1 MKYLVTEKTAAW
13 IRAQQAARP
22 VQAVVGPTRKDG
34 RMGRDVNDFERPFA
48 ICWSE
53 AEKAWLI
60 YFPHGS
66 ITSDGNYETLVQ
78 NDLTASTEYADGW
91 YVLNVSA
98 GNDWTSVYLDCW
110 ATESGSASGSRDY
123 HAQITT
129 SPSSH
134 SGAIETYLVR
144 LADIKSYSETGAKP
158 VRQITVGALVLRSAA
173 DPDNA
178 SIDVDKDGKTE
189 FYHFKDNQQDSGKGL
204 AKRLKANPET
214 GEITSDDNTG
224 VMLVARKNG
233 KVIYIPLSGDGEDPE
248 DPETPGGEQCDH
260 DETGGKEGGVAP
272 SKEPEPGSGPAG
284 GVPAGGVPASGG
296 DRHTGDDGCNC
307 K

>member
-13 IRAQQAARP
+13 IREQQAARP

-66 ITSDGNYETLVQ
+66 ITSDGNYETLVR
-78 NDLTASTEYADGW
+78 NDLTASTKYADGW

-98 GNDWTSVYLDCW
+98 GDDWTSVYLDCW

-123 HAQITT
+123 YAQITT

-158 VRQITVGALVLRSAA
+158 VRQITVGVLVLKGGAA
-173 DPDNA
+173 QESGEAYIEAITDLKFSLIDDPENPYKKKLVVDITRKRIYGSKVEDVNLEQKDVATGIEEVSVVEKSEYSVDTHQFNNTKKKLIVLGKADDNA
-178 SIDVDKDGKTE
+178 E
-189 FYHFKDNQQDSGKGL
+189 
-204 AKRLKANPET
+204 
-214 GEITSDDNTG
+214 
-224 VMLVARKNG
+224 LVFQAT
-233 KVIYIPLSGDGEDPE
+233 PHSAEH
-248 DPETPGGEQCDH
+248 PGG
-260 DETGGKEGGVAP
+260 V
-272 SKEPEPGSGPAG
+272 
-284 GVPAGGVPASGG
+284 V
-296 DRHTGDDGCNC
+296 
-307 K
+307 

>member
-13 IRAQQAARP
+13 IREQQAARP

-66 ITSDGNYETLVQ
+66 ITSDGNYETLVR

-98 GNDWTSVYLDCW
+98 GDDWTSVCLDCW

-123 HAQITT
+123 YAQITT

-158 VRQITVGALVLRSAA
+158 VRQITVGALVLKGGAAQESGEAYIEAITDLEFSLIA
-173 DPDNA
+173 DPDNPYKKKLVVDITRKRIYG
-178 SIDVDKDGKTE
+178 SKVEDVKLEQKNVATGIEEVSVVEKSEYSVDTHQFNNTKKKLIVLGK
-189 FYHFKDNQQDSGKGL
+189 
-204 AKRLKANPET
+204 A
-214 GEITSDDNTG
+214 DDNAE
-224 VMLVARKNG
+224 LVFQAT
-233 KVIYIPLSGDGEDPE
+233 PHSAEH
-248 DPETPGGEQCDH
+248 PGGVH
-260 DETGGKEGGVAP
+260 
-272 SKEPEPGSGPAG
+272 
-284 GVPAGGVPASGG
+284 
-296 DRHTGDDGCNC
+296 
-307 K
+307 

>member
-13 IRAQQAARP
+13 IREQQAARP

-60 YFPHGS
+60 YFPEGS
-66 ITSDGNYETLVQ
+66 ITSDGDYETLVR

-98 GNDWTSVYLDCW
+98 GDDWTSVYLDCW

-123 HAQITT
+123 CAQITT

-158 VRQITVGALVLRSAA
+158 VRQITVGALVLKGGAAQESGEAYIEAITDLEFSLIA
-173 DPDNA
+173 DPDNPYKKKLVVDITRKRIYG
-178 SIDVDKDGKTE
+178 SKVEDVKLEQKNVATGIEEVSVVEKSEYSVDTHQFNNTKKKLIVLGK
-189 FYHFKDNQQDSGKGL
+189 
-204 AKRLKANPET
+204 A
-214 GEITSDDNTG
+214 DDNAE
-224 VMLVARKNG
+224 LVFQAT
-233 KVIYIPLSGDGEDPE
+233 PHSAEH
-248 DPETPGGEQCDH
+248 PGGVH
-260 DETGGKEGGVAP
+260 
-272 SKEPEPGSGPAG
+272 
-284 GVPAGGVPASGG
+284 
-296 DRHTGDDGCNC
+296 
-307 K
+307 

>member
-13 IRAQQAARP
+13 IREQQAARP

-66 ITSDGNYETLVQ
+66 ITSAGDYETLVR

-98 GNDWTSVYLDCW
+98 GDDWTSVYLDCW

-123 HAQITT
+123 YAQITT

-144 LADIKSYSETGAKP
+144 LADIKSYSETGAKQ
-158 VRQITVGALVLRSAA
+158 VRQITVGALVLKGGAA
-173 DPDNA
+173 QESGEAYIEAITDLKFSLIDDPENPYKKKLVVDITRKRIYGSKVEDVNLEQKDVATGIEEVSVVEKSEYSVDTHQFNNTKKKLIVLGKADDNA
-178 SIDVDKDGKTE
+178 E
-189 FYHFKDNQQDSGKGL
+189 
-204 AKRLKANPET
+204 
-214 GEITSDDNTG
+214 
-224 VMLVARKNG
+224 LVFQAT
-233 KVIYIPLSGDGEDPE
+233 PHSAEH
-248 DPETPGGEQCDH
+248 PGG
-260 DETGGKEGGVAP
+260 V
-272 SKEPEPGSGPAG
+272 
-284 GVPAGGVPASGG
+284 V
-296 DRHTGDDGCNC
+296 
-307 K
+307 

>member
-13 IRAQQAARP
+13 IREQQAARP

-66 ITSDGNYETLVQ
+66 ITSDGNYETLVR
-78 NDLTASTEYADGW
+78 NDLTASTQYADGW

-98 GNDWTSVYLDCW
+98 GDDWTSVYLDCW

-123 HAQITT
+123 YAQITT

-158 VRQITVGALVLRSAA
+158 VRQITVGALVLKGGAAQESGEAYIEAITDLKFSLIA
-173 DPDNA
+173 DPDNPYKKKLVVDITRKRIYG
-178 SIDVDKDGKTE
+178 SKVEDVALEQKNVATGIEEVSVVEKSEYSVDTHQFNNTKKKLIVLGK
-189 FYHFKDNQQDSGKGL
+189 
-204 AKRLKANPET
+204 A
-214 GEITSDDNTG
+214 DDNAE
-224 VMLVARKNG
+224 LVFQAT
-233 KVIYIPLSGDGEDPE
+233 PHSAEH
-248 DPETPGGEQCDH
+248 PGG
-260 DETGGKEGGVAP
+260 V
-272 SKEPEPGSGPAG
+272 
-284 GVPAGGVPASGG
+284 V
-296 DRHTGDDGCNC
+296 
-307 K
+307 

>member
-13 IRAQQAARP
+13 IREQQAARP

-66 ITSDGNYETLVQ
+66 ITSDGNYETLVR

-98 GNDWTSVYLDCW
+98 GDDWTSVYLDCW

-123 HAQITT
+123 YAQITT

-158 VRQITVGALVLRSAA
+158 VRQITVGVLVLKGGAA
-173 DPDNA
+173 QESGEAYIEAITDLKFSLIDDPENPYKKKLVVDITRKRIYGSKVEDVNLKQKDVATGIEEVSVVEKSEYSVDTHQFNNTKKKLIVLGKADDNA
-178 SIDVDKDGKTE
+178 E
-189 FYHFKDNQQDSGKGL
+189 
-204 AKRLKANPET
+204 
-214 GEITSDDNTG
+214 
-224 VMLVARKNG
+224 LVFQAT
-233 KVIYIPLSGDGEDPE
+233 PHSAEH
-248 DPETPGGEQCDH
+248 PGG
-260 DETGGKEGGVAP
+260 V
-272 SKEPEPGSGPAG
+272 
-284 GVPAGGVPASGG
+284 V
-296 DRHTGDDGCNC
+296 
-307 K
+307 

>member
-13 IRAQQAARP
+13 IREQQAARP

-34 RMGRDVNDFERPFA
+34 RMGRDVNDFAPPFA

-66 ITSDGNYETLVQ
+66 ITSDGNYETLVR

-98 GNDWTSVYLDCW
+98 GDDWTSVYLDCW

-123 HAQITT
+123 YAQITT

-158 VRQITVGALVLRSAA
+158 VRQITVGALVLKGGAA
-173 DPDNA
+173 QESGEAYIEAITDLMFSLIDDPENPYKKKLVVDITRKRIYGSKVEDVNLEQKDVATGIEEVSVVEKSEYSVDTHQFNNTKKKLIVLGKADDNA
-178 SIDVDKDGKTE
+178 E
-189 FYHFKDNQQDSGKGL
+189 
-204 AKRLKANPET
+204 
-214 GEITSDDNTG
+214 
-224 VMLVARKNG
+224 LVFQAT
-233 KVIYIPLSGDGEDPE
+233 PHSAEH
-248 DPETPGGEQCDH
+248 PGG
-260 DETGGKEGGVAP
+260 V
-272 SKEPEPGSGPAG
+272 
-284 GVPAGGVPASGG
+284 V
-296 DRHTGDDGCNC
+296 
-307 K
+307 

>member
-13 IRAQQAARP
+13 IREQQAARP

-66 ITSDGNYETLVQ
+66 ITSDGNLETLVR

-98 GNDWTSVYLDCW
+98 GDDWTSVYLDCW

-123 HAQITT
+123 YAQITT

-144 LADIKSYSETGAKP
+144 LADIKSYSATGAKP
-158 VRQITVGALVLRSAA
+158 VRQITVGALVLKGGAAQESGEAYIEAITDLEFSLIA
-173 DPDNA
+173 DPDNPYA
-178 SIDVDKDGKTE
+178 KKLVVDITRKRIYGSKVEDVKLEQKNVATGIEEVSVVEKSEYSVDTHQFNNTKKKLIVLGK
-189 FYHFKDNQQDSGKGL
+189 
-204 AKRLKANPET
+204 A
-214 GEITSDDNTG
+214 DDNAE
-224 VMLVARKNG
+224 LVFQAT
-233 KVIYIPLSGDGEDPE
+233 PHSAEH
-248 DPETPGGEQCDH
+248 PGGVH
-260 DETGGKEGGVAP
+260 
-272 SKEPEPGSGPAG
+272 
-284 GVPAGGVPASGG
+284 
-296 DRHTGDDGCNC
+296 
-307 K
+307 